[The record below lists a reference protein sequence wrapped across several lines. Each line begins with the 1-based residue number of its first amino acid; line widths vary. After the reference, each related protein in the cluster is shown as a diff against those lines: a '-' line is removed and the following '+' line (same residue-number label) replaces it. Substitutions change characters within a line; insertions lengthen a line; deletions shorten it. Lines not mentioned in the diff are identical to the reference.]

1 MDKVKFSTKNL
12 DCDKIRQNMTYMKI
26 YNILGDKM
34 DMIILNIILIVFPI
48 LIYLVFSCYNL
59 LTDKKITKLI
69 FIITMCTSLYLGL
82 WFNSYTGENSL
93 LLIFCNIQPLIC
105 YFKKET
111 KLGVIFSIIVVLI
124 SYYRYDLNIY
134 IVGLKYLGYFVT
146 YVLLFKNRQFN
157 YLFLKIIAIIQGFFI
172 SFEYFYV
179 TNGGVDKLFYLIVL
193 AVIIYSITFFCLYMF
208 KLADGIT
215 KLHEMVSNMEKENKL
230 RDSLFK
236 LTHEIKNPIAVCKGY
251 MDMLNLDNREKS
263 EKYINI
269 VKSEMDRSLNIMN
282 DFMEYSKIKVSK
294 EIFDM
299 TMLLDEIYDS
309 FKLLVNNKKIK
320 FSYEN
325 EYEDIYVWG
334 DFNRLKQVFVNII
347 KNSIE
352 SITSS
357 GIISIKVKVVDK
369 QVIISIEDNG
379 EGMTEE
385 ELSNIKEMFY
395 STKKNGTGLGVALSN
410 EIVVAHN
417 GELNYSSVK
426 DKGTICTVSLP
437 I

>member
-1 MDKVKFSTKNL
+1 MNE
-12 DCDKIRQNMTYMKI
+12 
-26 YNILGDKM
+26 
-34 DMIILNIILIVFPI
+34 IILNIMVVVFPI

-59 LTDKKITKLI
+59 LTDKRITKLI
-69 FIITMCTSLYLGL
+69 FIVTMCTSLYLSL
-82 WFNSYTGENSL
+82 NFNINSEHSNL
-93 LLIFCNIQPLIC
+93 LLIFCNIPPLIC
-105 YFKKET
+105 YFKKEV
-111 KLGVIFSIIVVLI
+111 KLGVIFSLMVVII
-124 SYYRYDLNIY
+124 SYLKYDLNIY
-134 IVGLKYLGYFVT
+134 IVSLKYLGYFIT
-146 YVLLFKNRQFN
+146 YMLLVRNKQFN

-179 TNGGVDKLFYLIVL
+179 TNNGIEKIFSLLFFAL
-193 AVIIYSITFFCLYMF
+193 IIYMITFFCLYMF

-215 KLHEMVSNMEKENKL
+215 NLHRMVNDMENNNKI

-251 MDMLNLDNREKS
+251 LDMLNLDNIEKS
-263 EKYINI
+263 ERYISI
-269 VKSEMDRSLNIMN
+269 VKSEIDRSLNVMN
-282 DFMEYSKIKVSK
+282 DFMEYSKIKVNK

-299 TMLLDEIYDS
+299 TMLLDEIYES

-320 FSYEN
+320 FSYDN
-325 EYEDIYVWG
+325 EYEDIYVFG

-352 SITSS
+352 SINDG
-357 GIISIKVKVVDK
+357 GIIKIRVE
-369 QVIISIEDNG
+369 VIEKHVYIYIEDNG
-379 EGMTEE
+379 EGMTMD

-426 DKGTICTVSLP
+426 NEGTICTVSLP
-437 I
+437 M

>member
-1 MDKVKFSTKNL
+1 
-12 DCDKIRQNMTYMKI
+12 MTCKKR
-26 YNILGDKM
+26 YNYFGDKM
-34 DMIILNIILIVFPI
+34 DEVILNIILVVFPI

-69 FIITMCTSLYLGL
+69 FIITMCTSLYLSL
-82 WFNSYTGENSL
+82 SFNASIDEGNL
-93 LLIFCNIQPLIC
+93 LLIFCNIPILIC

-111 KLGVIFSIIVVLI
+111 KLGVIFSIIVVMI
-124 SYYRYDLNIY
+124 SYFKYDLNIY
-134 IVGLKYLGYFVT
+134 VVSLKYLGYFLT
-146 YVLLFKNRQFN
+146 YILLVKNRQFN
-157 YLFLKIIAIIQGFFI
+157 YLFIKIIAVIQGFFI
-172 SFEYFYV
+172 SFEYFYA
-179 TNGGVDKLFYLIVL
+179 TDSGIDKIFNLLLFSF
-193 AVIIYSITFFCLYMF
+193 IIYAITFFCLYMF

-215 KLHEMVSNMEKENKL
+215 NLYKMVNNIEKENKL

-251 MDMLNLDNREKS
+251 LDMLNLDNRDKS
-263 EKYINI
+263 EKYISI
-269 VKSEMDRSLNIMN
+269 VKSEIDRSLNVMN
-282 DFMEYSKIKVSK
+282 DFMEYSKIKVNK

-299 TMLLDEIYDS
+299 TMLLDEIYES
-309 FKLLVNNKKIK
+309 FKLLGDNKKIK
-320 FSYEN
+320 FTYDN

-352 SITSS
+352 SINDG
-357 GIISIKVKVVDK
+357 GIINISVKVKSNQVV
-369 QVIISIEDNG
+369 VSVEDNG
-379 EGMTEE
+379 CGMTLE

-426 DKGTICTVSLP
+426 NKGTICTVSLP
-437 I
+437 M

>member
-1 MDKVKFSTKNL
+1 
-12 DCDKIRQNMTYMKI
+12 
-26 YNILGDKM
+26 M
-34 DMIILNIILIVFPI
+34 DMVILNIILIIFPI

-59 LTDKKITKLI
+59 LTDKRITKLI
-69 FIITMCTSLYLGL
+69 FIITMCTSLYLSL
-82 WFNSYTGENSL
+82 NFSYMDENNL
-93 LLIFCNIQPLIC
+93 LLIFCNIPTLIC

-111 KLGVIFSIIVVLI
+111 KLGVIFSLIVVLI
-124 SYYRYDLNIY
+124 SYYKYDLNIY
-134 IVGLKYLGYFVT
+134 IVGLKYLGYFIT
-146 YVLLFKNRQFN
+146 YILLVKNRQFD

-179 TNGGVDKLFYLIVL
+179 TGAEFDKLFYLIFF
-193 AVIIYSITFFCLYMF
+193 AMIIYSITFFCLYMF

-215 KLHEMVSNMEKENKL
+215 RLHEMVSNMEKENKL

-251 MDMLNLDNREKS
+251 LDMLNLDNREKS

-282 DFMEYSKIKVSK
+282 DFMECSKIKVSK
-294 EIFDM
+294 EIIDM
-299 TMLLDEIYDS
+299 TMLLDDIYDS
-309 FKLLVNNKKIK
+309 FKLLISNKKIK

-325 EYEDIYVWG
+325 EYEDIYVCG

-352 SITSS
+352 SITES
-357 GIISIKVKVVDK
+357 GIIDISVKVTSER
-369 QVIISIEDNG
+369 VIVSISDNG
-379 EGMTEE
+379 EGMTDD
-385 ELSNIKEMFY
+385 ELANIKEMFY

-410 EIVVAHN
+410 EIILAHN
-417 GELNYSSVK
+417 GQLDYSSVK
-426 DKGTICTVSLP
+426 NEGTVCTVSLP

>member
-1 MDKVKFSTKNL
+1 MNEV
-12 DCDKIRQNMTYMKI
+12 
-26 YNILGDKM
+26 
-34 DMIILNIILIVFPI
+34 ILNTILVIFPI
-48 LIYLVFSCYNL
+48 LIYLVFSCSNL
-59 LTDKKITKLI
+59 LTNKKITKLI
-69 FIITMCTSLYLGL
+69 FIVTMCTSLYLSL
-82 WFNSYTGENSL
+82 NFNSSTNEGNL
-93 LLIFCNIQPLIC
+93 LLIFCNIPPLIC

-111 KLGVIFSIIVVLI
+111 KLGVIFSLIVVII
-124 SYYRYDLNIY
+124 SYLKYDLNFY
-134 IVGLKYLGYFVT
+134 IVSLKYLGYFVT

-179 TNGGVDKLFYLIVL
+179 TNSGIEEIFYLL
-193 AVIIYSITFFCLYMF
+193 MYAMIIYAITFFCLYMF

-215 KLHEMVSNMEKENKL
+215 NLHEMVNNLEKENKL

-236 LTHEIKNPIAVCKGY
+236 LTHEIKNPLAVCKGY
-251 MDMLNLDNREKS
+251 LDMLNLDNRDKS

-269 VKSEMDRSLNIMN
+269 VKSEIDRSLNVMN
-282 DFMEYSKIKVSK
+282 DFMEYSKIKINR

-299 TMLLDEIYDS
+299 TMLLDEIYES
-309 FKLLVNNKKIK
+309 FKLLVNNNKIK
-320 FSYEN
+320 FIYEN
-325 EYEDIYVWG
+325 EYDDIYLSG

-352 SITSS
+352 SIDSD
-357 GIISIKVKVVDK
+357 GIISIRVKIVSDKVFVY
-369 QVIISIEDNG
+369 IEDNG
-379 EGMTEE
+379 IGMSEE
-385 ELSNIKEMFY
+385 DLSNIKEMFY

-410 EIVVAHN
+410 EIILAHN

-437 I
+437 M

>member
-1 MDKVKFSTKNL
+1 MNFV
-12 DCDKIRQNMTYMKI
+12 
-26 YNILGDKM
+26 
-34 DMIILNIILIVFPI
+34 ILNIVLIVFPI
-48 LIYLVFSCYNL
+48 LIYLMFSCYNL

-69 FIITMCTSLYLGL
+69 FIVTMCTSLYLSLAFGNY
-82 WFNSYTGENSL
+82 FNVDNL
-93 LLIFCNIQPLIC
+93 LLIFCNIPILIC

-111 KLGVIFSIIVVLI
+111 MLGVIFSLIVIII
-124 SYYRYDLNIY
+124 SYFKYDINIY
-134 IVGLKYLGYFVT
+134 IVSLKYMGYFLT
-146 YVLLFKNRQFN
+146 YILLVKKKMFN
-157 YLFLKIIAIIQGFFI
+157 YLFLKVIAIIQGFFI
-172 SFEYFYV
+172 SFEYFYI
-179 TNGGVDKLFYLIVL
+179 TNGEVEYIFNLIFY

-215 KLHEMVSNMEKENKL
+215 NLHQMVNNVEKENCL

-251 MDMLNLDNREKS
+251 LDMLNLDNRDKS
-263 EKYINI
+263 ERYIGI
-269 VKSEMDRSLNIMN
+269 VKSEIDRSLNIMN
-282 DFMEYSKIKVSK
+282 DFMEYSKIKVTK

-299 TMLLDEIYDS
+299 TLLLDDIYES
-309 FKLLVNNKKIK
+309 FKLLGDNKKIK
-320 FSYEN
+320 ISYDN
-325 EYEDIYVWG
+325 QYEDIYVWG

-352 SITSS
+352 SINDG
-357 GIISIKVKVVDK
+357 GIISIGVKVNSNK
-369 QVIISIEDNG
+369 VIVSILDNG

-410 EIVVAHN
+410 EIVLAHN

-426 DKGTICTVSLP
+426 NEGTVCTVSLP